1 MSFTIIGL
9 TGPTGAGKTT
19 VLHVLEGMGAAVLDA
34 DAIYHDLT
42 VSSQLMRQEL
52 QERFGPDIYDDQ
64 GVLLRKQLGA
74 RVFGNSQALEDLN
87 AITHRYIQL
96 EIQRRLDQA
105 QAEGKQVAVVDAIAL
120 IESGVADICHITVA
134 VVAKAET
141 LLEKETAMCRDI
153 KSGMSMVAKAETRIG
168 RIMARDGIDEVY
180 ARKRV
185 EAQKPAG
192 FFETHCQ
199 YTLHN
204 DGDDPGQL
212 EQQATALFAHILHR

>member
-42 VSSQLMRQEL
+42 VSSQPMRQAL

-105 QAEGKQVAVVDAIAL
+105 QAEGKQMAVVDAIAL

-141 LLEKETAMCRDI
+141 
-153 KSGMSMVAKAETRIG
+153 RIG
-168 RIMARDGIDEVY
+168 RIMARDGIDEAY

-185 EAQKPAG
+185 EAQKPAE

>member
-42 VSSQLMRQEL
+42 VSSQPMRQAL

-74 RVFGNSQALEDLN
+74 RVFGDAQALEDLN
-87 AITHRYIQL
+87 AITHHYIQL

-105 QAEGKQVAVVDAIAL
+105 QAEGKEVAVVDAIAL

-141 LLEKETAMCRDI
+141 
-153 KSGMSMVAKAETRIG
+153 RIG
-168 RIMARDGIDEVY
+168 RIMARDGIDEAY

-185 EAQKPAG
+185 EAQKPAE
-192 FFETHCQ
+192 FFQTHCQ

>member
-42 VSSQLMRQEL
+42 VSSQPMRQEL

-74 RVFGNSQALEDLN
+74 KVFGDSQALEDLN

-105 QAEGKQVAVVDAIAL
+105 QAEGKQVGVVDAIAL

-141 LLEKETAMCRDI
+141 
-153 KSGMSMVAKAETRIG
+153 RIG
-168 RIMARDGIDEVY
+168 RIMARDGIDEAY

-185 EAQKPAG
+185 EAQKPAE

>member
-42 VSSQLMRQEL
+42 VSSQPMRQAL

-74 RVFGNSQALEDLN
+74 RVFGDAQALEDLN

-105 QAEGKQVAVVDAIAL
+105 QAEGKQVGVVDAIAL

-141 LLEKETAMCRDI
+141 
-153 KSGMSMVAKAETRIG
+153 RIG
-168 RIMARDGIDEVY
+168 RIMARDGIDEAY

-185 EAQKPAG
+185 EAQKPAE

>member
-42 VSSQLMRQEL
+42 VSSQPMRQAL
-52 QERFGPDIYDDQ
+52 QERFGPDIYNDQ

-74 RVFGNSQALEDLN
+74 KVFGDSQALEDLN

-141 LLEKETAMCRDI
+141 
-153 KSGMSMVAKAETRIG
+153 RIG
-168 RIMARDGIDEVY
+168 RIMARDGIDEAY

-185 EAQKPAG
+185 EAQKPAE

>member
-42 VSSQLMRQEL
+42 VSSQPMRQAL

-74 RVFGNSQALEDLN
+74 KVFGDAQALEDLN

-141 LLEKETAMCRDI
+141 
-153 KSGMSMVAKAETRIG
+153 RIG
-168 RIMARDGIDEVY
+168 RIMARDGIDEAY

-185 EAQKPAG
+185 EAQKPAE

>member
-141 LLEKETAMCRDI
+141 
-153 KSGMSMVAKAETRIG
+153 RIG
-168 RIMARDGIDEVY
+168 RIMARDGIDEAY

-185 EAQKPAG
+185 EAQKPAE

>member
-1 MSFTIIGL
+1 MSLTIIGL

-42 VSSQLMRQEL
+42 VSSQPMRQAL

-74 RVFGNSQALEDLN
+74 KVFGDSQALEDLN

-141 LLEKETAMCRDI
+141 
-153 KSGMSMVAKAETRIG
+153 RIG
-168 RIMARDGIDEVY
+168 RIMARDGIDEAY

-185 EAQKPAG
+185 EAQKPAE
-192 FFETHCQ
+192 FFQTHCQ

>member
-42 VSSQLMRQEL
+42 VSSQPMRQAL

-74 RVFGNSQALEDLN
+74 RVFGDAQALEGLN

-105 QAEGKQVAVVDAIAL
+105 QAEGKEIAVVDAIAL

-134 VVAKAET
+134 V
-141 LLEKETAMCRDI
+141 
-153 KSGMSMVAKAETRIG
+153 VAKAETRIG

-185 EAQKPAG
+185 EAQKPAE

>member
-42 VSSQLMRQEL
+42 VSSQPMRQAL

-74 RVFGNSQALEDLN
+74 RVFGDAQALEDLN

-96 EIQRRLDQA
+96 EIQKRLDQA

-141 LLEKETAMCRDI
+141 
-153 KSGMSMVAKAETRIG
+153 RIG
-168 RIMARDGIDEVY
+168 RIMARDGIDEAY

-185 EAQKPAG
+185 EAQKPAE

>member
-42 VSSQLMRQEL
+42 VSSQPMRQEL

-74 RVFGNSQALEDLN
+74 RVFGDAQALEDLN

-105 QAEGKQVAVVDAIAL
+105 QAEGKEMAVVDAIAL

-141 LLEKETAMCRDI
+141 
-153 KSGMSMVAKAETRIG
+153 RIG
-168 RIMARDGIDEVY
+168 RIMARDGIDEAY

-185 EAQKPAG
+185 EAQKPAE

>member
-19 VLHVLEGMGAAVLDA
+19 VLHVLEGMGAAVLDC

-42 VSSQLMRQEL
+42 VSSQPMRREL
-52 QERFGPDIYDDQ
+52 QGRFGPDIYDDQ
-64 GVLLRKQLGA
+64 GVLLRKKLGA
-74 RVFGNSQALEDLN
+74 KVFDDPQALEDLN
-87 AITHRYIQL
+87 AITHRHIQL

-105 QAEGKQVAVVDAIAL
+105 RAAGKEMAVVDAIAL

-134 VVAKAET
+134 VVAQP
-141 LLEKETAMCRDI
+141 
-153 KSGMSMVAKAETRIG
+153 ETRIG
-168 RIMARDGIDEVY
+168 RIMARDGIDEAY

-185 EAQKPAG
+185 EAQKPEG

-204 DGDDPGQL
+204 DGDDPSL
-212 EQQATALFAHILHR
+212 LRQQAVALFDHILHR

>member
-42 VSSQLMRQEL
+42 VSSQPMRQAL
-52 QERFGPDIYDDQ
+52 QERFGPDIYNDQ

-74 RVFGNSQALEDLN
+74 RVFGDAQALEDLN

-141 LLEKETAMCRDI
+141 
-153 KSGMSMVAKAETRIG
+153 RIG
-168 RIMARDGIDEVY
+168 RIMARDGIDEAY

-185 EAQKPAG
+185 EAQKPAE

>member
-1 MSFTIIGL
+1 MSLTIIGL

-42 VSSQLMRQEL
+42 VSSQPMRQAL
-52 QERFGPDIYDDQ
+52 QERFGPDIYNDQ

-74 RVFGNSQALEDLN
+74 KVFGDSQALEDLN

-141 LLEKETAMCRDI
+141 
-153 KSGMSMVAKAETRIG
+153 RIG
-168 RIMARDGIDEVY
+168 RIMARDGIDEAY

-185 EAQKPAG
+185 EAQKPAE

>member
-34 DAIYHDLT
+34 DASYHDLT
-42 VSSQLMRQEL
+42 VSSQPMRQAL

-74 RVFGNSQALEDLN
+74 RVFGDSQALEDLN

-105 QAEGKQVAVVDAIAL
+105 QAEGKQMAVVDAIAL

-134 VVAKAET
+134 V
-141 LLEKETAMCRDI
+141 
-153 KSGMSMVAKAETRIG
+153 VAKAETRIG

-185 EAQKPAG
+185 EAQKPAE

>member
-42 VSSQLMRQEL
+42 VSSQPMRQEL

-64 GVLLRKQLGA
+64 GVLLRKQLGTK
-74 RVFGNSQALEDLN
+74 VFGDSQALEDLN

-96 EIQRRLDQA
+96 EIQKRLDQA
-105 QAEGKQVAVVDAIAL
+105 QAEGKPMAVGAAIAL

-134 VVAKAET
+134 VGAQGGTPIGGT
-141 LLEKETAMCRDI
+141 L
-153 KSGMSMVAKAETRIG
+153 GPG
-168 RIMARDGIDEVY
+168 GIDEAY

-185 EAQKPAG
+185 EAQKPAE

>member
-42 VSSQLMRQEL
+42 VSSQPMRQEL
-52 QERFGPDIYDDQ
+52 QKRFGPDIYDDQ

-74 RVFGNSQALEDLN
+74 KVFGDSQALEDLN

-141 LLEKETAMCRDI
+141 
-153 KSGMSMVAKAETRIG
+153 RIG

-180 ARKRV
+180 ARTRV
-185 EAQKPAG
+185 EAQKPAE

-212 EQQATALFAHILHR
+212 EKQATALFAHILHR

>member
-42 VSSQLMRQEL
+42 VSSQPMRQEL

-74 RVFGNSQALEDLN
+74 KVFGDAQALEDLN

-141 LLEKETAMCRDI
+141 
-153 KSGMSMVAKAETRIG
+153 RIG
-168 RIMARDGIDEVY
+168 RIMARDGIDEAY

-185 EAQKPAG
+185 EAQKPAE

>member
-19 VLHVLEGMGAAVLDA
+19 VLHVLEGIGAAVLDA

-42 VSSQLMRQEL
+42 VSSQPMRQAL

-74 RVFGNSQALEDLN
+74 RVFGDSQALEDLN

-141 LLEKETAMCRDI
+141 
-153 KSGMSMVAKAETRIG
+153 RIG
-168 RIMARDGIDEVY
+168 RIMARDGIDEAY

-185 EAQKPAG
+185 EAQKPAE

-212 EQQATALFAHILHR
+212 KKQATALFDRILHR

>member
-42 VSSQLMRQEL
+42 VSSQPMRQAL

-74 RVFGNSQALEDLN
+74 KVFGNSQALEDLN

-141 LLEKETAMCRDI
+141 
-153 KSGMSMVAKAETRIG
+153 RIG
-168 RIMARDGIDEVY
+168 RIMARDGIDEAY

-185 EAQKPAG
+185 EAQKPAE

>member
-42 VSSQLMRQEL
+42 VSSQPMRQEL
-52 QERFGPDIYDDQ
+52 QERFGPDIYDNQ

-74 RVFGNSQALEDLN
+74 KVFGDSQALEDLN

-96 EIQRRLDQA
+96 EIQRRLNQA

-141 LLEKETAMCRDI
+141 
-153 KSGMSMVAKAETRIG
+153 RIG
-168 RIMARDGIDEVY
+168 RIMARDGIDEAY

-185 EAQKPAG
+185 EAQKPAE

>member
-42 VSSQLMRQEL
+42 VSSQPMRQAL

-74 RVFGNSQALEDLN
+74 KVFGNSQALEDLN

-141 LLEKETAMCRDI
+141 
-153 KSGMSMVAKAETRIG
+153 RIG
-168 RIMARDGIDEVY
+168 RIMARDGIDEAY

-185 EAQKPAG
+185 EAQKPAE
-192 FFETHCQ
+192 FFQTHCQ

>member
-1 MSFTIIGL
+1 MSWTIIGL

-42 VSSQLMRQEL
+42 VSSQPMRQAL

-74 RVFGNSQALEDLN
+74 RVFGDSQALEDLN

-105 QAEGKQVAVVDAIAL
+105 QAEEKQVAVVDAIAL

-141 LLEKETAMCRDI
+141 
-153 KSGMSMVAKAETRIG
+153 RIG
-168 RIMARDGIDEVY
+168 RIMARDGIDEAY

-185 EAQKPAG
+185 EAQKPAE
-192 FFETHCQ
+192 FFQTHCQ

>member
-42 VSSQLMRQEL
+42 VSSQPMRQAL

-74 RVFGNSQALEDLN
+74 RVFGDSQALEDLN

-105 QAEGKQVAVVDAIAL
+105 QAEGKQMAVVDAIAL

-141 LLEKETAMCRDI
+141 
-153 KSGMSMVAKAETRIG
+153 RIG
-168 RIMARDGIDEVY
+168 RIMARDGIDEAY

-185 EAQKPAG
+185 EAQKPAE

>member
-42 VSSQLMRQEL
+42 VSSQPMRQAL

-74 RVFGNSQALEDLN
+74 RVFGDAQALEDLN

-141 LLEKETAMCRDI
+141 
-153 KSGMSMVAKAETRIG
+153 RIG
-168 RIMARDGIDEVY
+168 RIMARDGIDEAY

-185 EAQKPAG
+185 EAQKPAE
-192 FFETHCQ
+192 FFQTHCQ

>member
-1 MSFTIIGL
+1 MSWTIIGL

-42 VSSQLMRQEL
+42 VSSQPMRQEL

-74 RVFGNSQALEDLN
+74 KVFGDSQALEDLN

-141 LLEKETAMCRDI
+141 
-153 KSGMSMVAKAETRIG
+153 RIG
-168 RIMARDGIDEVY
+168 RIMARDGIDEAY

-185 EAQKPAG
+185 EAQKPAA

>member
-42 VSSQLMRQEL
+42 VSSQPMRQAL

-74 RVFGNSQALEDLN
+74 RVFGDAQALEDLN

-141 LLEKETAMCRDI
+141 
-153 KSGMSMVAKAETRIG
+153 RIG

-185 EAQKPAG
+185 EAQKPAE
-192 FFETHCQ
+192 FFQTHCQ

>member
-42 VSSQLMRQEL
+42 VSSQPMRQAL

-74 RVFGNSQALEDLN
+74 RVFGDAQALEDLN

-141 LLEKETAMCRDI
+141 
-153 KSGMSMVAKAETRIG
+153 RIG
-168 RIMARDGIDEVY
+168 RIMARDGIDEAY

-185 EAQKPAG
+185 EAQKPAE

-212 EQQATALFAHILHR
+212 EQQATALFDRILHR

>member
-1 MSFTIIGL
+1 MRFTIIGL

-42 VSSQLMRQEL
+42 VSSQPMRQEL

-74 RVFGNSQALEDLN
+74 KVFGDSQALEDLN

-141 LLEKETAMCRDI
+141 
-153 KSGMSMVAKAETRIG
+153 RIG
-168 RIMARDGIDEVY
+168 RIMARDGIDEAY

-185 EAQKPAG
+185 EAQKPAE

>member
-42 VSSQLMRQEL
+42 VSSQPMRQAL

-74 RVFGNSQALEDLN
+74 KVFGDSQALEDLN

-96 EIQRRLDQA
+96 EIQKRLDQA

-141 LLEKETAMCRDI
+141 
-153 KSGMSMVAKAETRIG
+153 RIG
-168 RIMARDGIDEVY
+168 RIMARDGIDEAY

-185 EAQKPAG
+185 EAQKPAE
-192 FFETHCQ
+192 FFQTHCQ

>member
-42 VSSQLMRQEL
+42 VSSQPMRQAL

-74 RVFGNSQALEDLN
+74 KVFGDSQALEDLN

-96 EIQRRLDQA
+96 EIQKRLDQA

-141 LLEKETAMCRDI
+141 
-153 KSGMSMVAKAETRIG
+153 RIG
-168 RIMARDGIDEVY
+168 RIMARDGIDEAY

-185 EAQKPAG
+185 EAQKPAE

>member
-19 VLHVLEGMGAAVLDA
+19 VLHVLEGIGAAVLDA

-42 VSSQLMRQEL
+42 VSSQPMRQAL

-74 RVFGNSQALEDLN
+74 RVFGDSQALEDLN

-141 LLEKETAMCRDI
+141 
-153 KSGMSMVAKAETRIG
+153 RIG
-168 RIMARDGIDEVY
+168 RIMARDGIDEAY

-185 EAQKPAG
+185 EAQKPAE

>member
-42 VSSQLMRQEL
+42 VSSQPMRQAL

-64 GVLLRKQLGA
+64 GGLLRKQLGA
-74 RVFGNSQALEDLN
+74 KVFGDPQALEDLN

-96 EIQRRLDQA
+96 EIQKRLDQA

-141 LLEKETAMCRDI
+141 
-153 KSGMSMVAKAETRIG
+153 RIG

-180 ARKRV
+180 ARQRV
-185 EAQKPAG
+185 EAQKPAE
-192 FFETHCQ
+192 FFESHCQ

-212 EQQATALFAHILHR
+212 EKQATALFAHILYR

>member
-42 VSSQLMRQEL
+42 VSSQPMRQEL
-52 QERFGPDIYDDQ
+52 QERFGPDIYNDQ

-120 IESGVADICHITVA
+120 VESGVADICHITVA

-141 LLEKETAMCRDI
+141 
-153 KSGMSMVAKAETRIG
+153 RIG
-168 RIMARDGIDEVY
+168 RIMARDGIDEAY

-185 EAQKPAG
+185 EAQKPAE

>member
-19 VLHVLEGMGAAVLDA
+19 VLRVLEGMGAAVLDC

-42 VSSQLMRQEL
+42 VSSQPMREEL
-52 QERFGPDIYDDQ
+52 QGRFGLDIYDAQ
-64 GVLLRKQLGA
+64 GVFLRKKLGEK
-74 RVFGNSQALEDLN
+74 VFGDAKALEDLN

-105 QAEGKQVAVVDAIAL
+105 QAEGKPMAVVDAIAL
-120 IESGVADICHITVA
+120 IESGVAERCHVTVA
-134 VVAKAET
+134 VVA
-141 LLEKETAMCRDI
+141 RP
-153 KSGMSMVAKAETRIG
+153 ETRIG
-168 RIMARDGIDEVY
+168 RIMARDGIDEAY

-185 EAQKPAG
+185 EAQKPEE

-204 DGDDPGQL
+204 DGDDPSL
-212 EQQATALFAHILHR
+212 LRQQAVALFDHILHR

>member
-42 VSSQLMRQEL
+42 VSSQPMRQEL

-74 RVFGNSQALEDLN
+74 RVFGDAQALEDLN

-141 LLEKETAMCRDI
+141 
-153 KSGMSMVAKAETRIG
+153 RIG
-168 RIMARDGIDEVY
+168 RIMARDGIDEAY

-185 EAQKPAG
+185 EAQKPAE
-192 FFETHCQ
+192 FFQTHCQ

>member
-42 VSSQLMRQEL
+42 VSSQPMRQAL

-74 RVFGNSQALEDLN
+74 RVFGDAQALEDLN

-134 VVAKAET
+134 VVAKT
-141 LLEKETAMCRDI
+141 
-153 KSGMSMVAKAETRIG
+153 ETRIG
-168 RIMARDGIDEVY
+168 RIMARDGIDEAY

-185 EAQKPAG
+185 EAQKPAE

>member
-19 VLHVLEGMGAAVLDA
+19 VLHVLEGLGAAVLDA

-42 VSSQLMRQEL
+42 VSSQPMRQEL

-64 GVLLRKQLGA
+64 GVLLRKQLGTK
-74 RVFGNSQALEDLN
+74 VFGDAQALEDLN

-96 EIQRRLDQA
+96 EIQKRLDQA

-134 VVAKAET
+134 VVAKT
-141 LLEKETAMCRDI
+141 
-153 KSGMSMVAKAETRIG
+153 ETRIG
-168 RIMARDGIDEVY
+168 RIMARDGIDEAY

-185 EAQKPAG
+185 EAQKPAE